1 MATPRN
7 KFPDAR
13 ETFGFAPLLLS
24 DYFGVPQGA
33 ASNPAFGPAAR
44 GLFAAEDA
52 YRQEQQSL
60 ERDRAAQREGDLIL
74 DTAGSMS
81 DEGIRDWLL
90 ENPRVI
96 GTPQGQQVM
105 GYLQTRDQMRKLTK
119 TDQDLGVS
127 FAESIDDPGLRA
139 GFQGYMTQGIPFA
152 EARDRYFIDRNNQQ
166 QAMKLAE
173 AGIAEDEVAA
183 LTDPN
188 GRINPVA
195 VARRLADERRRRAMA
210 DDTTPIDRN
219 IQTLQGAI
227 RSRTSVLKESGA
239 DVAAD
244 PQIQGWM
251 RELDD
256 LYVRSLESRAP
267 QPSPAAPATIGTT
280 GLPVLPGTVQQ
291 APAPT
296 APVAAPQQAA
306 PEVQQ
311 QAFIEAVRS
320 GKTAEEFRKER
331 EAAQKQTAEAQAVD
345 QAWTDAKTKVAE
357 TMNQM
362 IPDPQER
369 ILEARAIL
377 SDRTVDAGPRTK
389 MGSPQ
394 VPYWTKYS
402 NKGRNRFG
410 FKEPGNLRTG
420 SQSVGDDEVLQAWAR
435 DLLQATGLL
444 EVTNPE
450 QQVAPAAAPSET
462 QRKADEI
469 VARLL
474 TQQKQ

>member
-7 KFPDAR
+7 KYPDPR
-13 ETFGFAPLLLS
+13 EAFGFAPLLLS
-24 DYFGVPQGA
+24 DYFNVPQGA

-60 ERDRAAQREGDLIL
+60 ERDRATQREGDLIL

-96 GTPQGQQVM
+96 GTPQGQQVL
-105 GYLQTRDQMRKLTK
+105 GYMQTREQMRKLSK
-119 TDQDLGVS
+119 SDQDLGVS
-127 FAESIDDPGLRA
+127 FSETIEDPSLRA
-139 GFQGYMTQGIPFA
+139 NFQGYMTQGIPFA
-152 EARDRYFIDRNNQQ
+152 EARDRYYVDRNNQQ

-173 AGIAEDEVAA
+173 AGISEAEVAD

-195 VARRLADERRRRAMA
+195 VARRIADERRRREQA
-210 DDTTPIDRN
+210 DDTTPIDRS
-219 IQTLQGAI
+219 IRTLEGAI
-227 RSRTSVLKESGA
+227 RSRTAVLDKSNLDIA
-239 DVAAD
+239 TD
-244 PQIQGWM
+244 PQIQAWTSQ
-251 RELDD
+251 LDD
-256 LYVRSLESRAP
+256 LYVRSLEARSP
-267 QPSPAAPATIGTT
+267 QQPGTAAPATIGTT

-291 APAPT
+291 APTPT

-306 PEVQQ
+306 PEVDQ

-320 GKTAEEFRKER
+320 GKTADEFRKER
-331 EAAQKQTAEAQAVD
+331 ESVQKQTAEAQAVD

-377 SDRTVDAGPRTK
+377 SDKTIDSGPRTK
-389 MGSPQ
+389 LGSPQ

-402 NKGRNRFG
+402 NRGQNRFG

-420 SQSVGDDEVLQAWAR
+420 SQQVGDDEVLQAWAR

-444 EVTNPE
+444 EVTAPG
-450 QQVAPAAAPSET
+450 QPVAPAPQSEA

-474 TQQKQ
+474 NQQKQ

>member
-7 KFPDAR
+7 KYPDPR
-13 ETFGFAPLLLS
+13 EAFGFAPLLLS
-24 DYFGVPQGA
+24 DYFNVPQGA

-96 GTPQGQQVM
+96 GTPQGQQVL
-105 GYLQTRDQMRKLTK
+105 GYMQTREQMRKLSK
-119 TDQDLGVS
+119 SDQDLGVS
-127 FAESIDDPGLRA
+127 FSETIEDPALRA
-139 GFQGYMTQGIPFA
+139 SFQGYMTQGIPFA
-152 EARDRYFIDRNNQQ
+152 EARDRYYVDRNNQQ

-195 VARRLADERRRRAMA
+195 VARRLADERRRREMA
-210 DDTTPIDRN
+210 DGTTPIDRN
-219 IQTLQGAI
+219 IQMLQGAI
-227 RSRTSVLKESGA
+227 RSRTGVLKESGA

-267 QPSPAAPATIGTT
+267 QQPGTTAPATIGTT
-280 GLPVLPGTVQQ
+280 GLPVLPGTTP

-296 APVAAPQQAA
+296 APAATPQQAA

-331 EAAQKQTAEAQAVD
+331 EAAQKQTAESQAVD

-369 ILEARAIL
+369 ILEAQAIL

-394 VPYWTKYS
+394 LPYWTKYS
-402 NKGRNRFG
+402 NRDRNRFG